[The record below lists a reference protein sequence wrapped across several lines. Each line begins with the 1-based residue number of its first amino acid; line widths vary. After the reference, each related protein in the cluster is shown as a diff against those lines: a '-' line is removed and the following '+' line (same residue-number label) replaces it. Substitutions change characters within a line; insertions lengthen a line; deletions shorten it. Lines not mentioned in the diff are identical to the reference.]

1 MLLKSKEQMSEI
13 QRGNLMEV
21 LHITFIGKLEKNVR
35 GNNLP
40 RVIVIRSKQLHF
52 LEKFI
57 YFYMLKGGKRKYCIL
72 QFLFLY

>member
-21 LHITFIGKLEKNVR
+21 LHITFIGKLQNVR
-35 GNNLP
+35 GINLP

-72 QFLFLY
+72 RFLFLY